1 MKLVKQFAVAAA
13 LVGAVFSVSAAPSNL
28 VANGDFESNETGW
41 DVGNNHVS
49 FDGATNSYLG
59 GFCTGAPCSTTQTIS
74 TVIGQKYNFSFDYV
88 TFDQTPN
95 YLAAVFGGQAVF
107 VLQDETAGGGIF
119 TNKSFLVTA
128 TSTSTLI
135 EFQIQ
140 NDPNESLVDNVS
152 VTAAVPEPTTVAL
165 MALGLAGL
173 ALRRA
178 RKV

>member
-13 LVGAVFSVSAAPSNL
+13 LVGAAFSVSAAPSNL
-28 VANGDFESNETGW
+28 VANGDFE
-41 DVGNNHVS
+41 
-49 FDGATNSYLG
+49 GATDWNIGANSFSSDTTSSFLA
-59 GFCTGAPCSTTQTIS
+59 GFCSGDPCSTTQTIS

-88 TFDQTPN
+88 TYGSTPN

-107 VLQDETAGGGIF
+107 VLQDDTADGGNF

-135 EFQIQ
+135 EFQLQ
-140 NDPNESLVDNVS
+140 NDASESRVDNVS